1 MFRVIEKAGADV
13 SATMKEVARRAGVSI
28 ATVSRVLNNVGVVD
42 ERKRILVSKAVVDL
56 RYVPNPIGRGLSRQ
70 KTEAIGLVLP
80 DLFGEF
86 FSEVIRGADQTAQL
100 HRHHLM
106 VSSSHNNR
114 QEIEAAIRVM
124 RGRVD
129 GLLIMSPHIDAR
141 TLRENLPQ
149 HLPVILIN
157 GLVEGDEYDS
167 LNVENFEGSVAMVR
181 HLLGHGHQR
190 IALIKGIEDNL
201 DAQERL
207 RGYRHALRE
216 GAADCRSE
224 YEIPGNFSEASGYDA
239 VREILLLTPRP
250 TAIFACNDAMAIGAM
265 SALREAGVRVPDEI
279 AVAGFDDIPICSYL
293 TPALSTVHV
302 DNNRVGVLAVETL
315 LRALGD
321 RNAHRKEHR
330 KIPTS
335 LALRG
340 SCGCH
345 ENGQPTSPLST

>member
-1 MFRVIEKAGADV
+1 M
-13 SATMKEVARRAGVSI
+13 SATIKEVARRAGVSI
-28 ATVSRVLNNVGVVD
+28 ATVSRVLNNVGAVD
-42 ERKRILVSKAVVDL
+42 ERTRLLVSKAVVDL

-114 QEIEAAIRVM
+114 AEIEAAIRMM

-149 HLPVILIN
+149 HLPVVLIN
-157 GLVEGDEYDS
+157 APVEGDDYDS
-167 LNVENFEGSVAMVR
+167 LNVDNFSGSAAMVQ
-181 HLLGHGHQR
+181 HLLSHGHRR

-201 DAQERL
+201 DALERL
-207 RGYRHALRE
+207 RGYRHALIAGGVE
-216 GAADCRSE
+216 CRSE
-224 YEIPGNFSEASGYDA
+224 YEIAGNFSEASGFDA
-239 VREILLLTPRP
+239 ARALLRLNPRP
-250 TAIFACNDAMAIGAM
+250 SAVFACNDAMAIGAM
-265 SALREAGVRVPDEI
+265 SALREAGVRVPEGI
-279 AVAGFDDIPICSYL
+279 AVAGFDDIPISSYL
-293 TPALSTVHV
+293 TPSLSTVHV
-302 DNNRVGVLAVETL
+302 DINHLGVIAVETL
-315 LRALGD
+315 LHALAYG
-321 RNAHRKEHR
+321 NAHRKEHR

-340 SCGCH
+340 SCGCP
-345 ENGQPTSPLST
+345 ENSQPALLPLSA